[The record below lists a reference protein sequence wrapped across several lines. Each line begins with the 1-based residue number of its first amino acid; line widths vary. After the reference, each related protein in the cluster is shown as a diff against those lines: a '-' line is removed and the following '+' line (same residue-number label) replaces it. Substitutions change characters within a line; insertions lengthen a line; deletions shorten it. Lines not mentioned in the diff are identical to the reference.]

1 MRKAAIYLI
10 LLMGLGIVF
19 PSCSKTSIE
28 DFPIMEDF
36 YAESVN
42 LPSVTAD
49 SVNHFKIKFNGF
61 VAANPSAK
69 QHSKYQPIMDN
80 IQAASLRIILT
91 IDTAWLGD
99 TTVYFSRTMNN

>member
-28 DFPIMEDF
+28 DFPIMEVF

-80 IQAASLRIILT
+80 IQAAYLRITLT
-91 IDTAWLGD
+91 VDTAWQD
-99 TTVYFSRTMNN
+99 TTIHFSRRINN